1 VLEAKSESALLHS
14 GAPVKKMKMKVFLA
28 LPAGWLLFTLIS
40 GCALQSSMVE
50 MEGDVETTRKHQ
62 RELQGRLERLEKG
75 QGPTAS
81 AAPSSSPAGGQKIPA
96 DLVVRV
102 ESLGT
107 DVQIL
112 NGKVDEE
119 KHLLTSLAKR
129 TEDQSFR
136 TEELLNRLDLLEAR
150 LLAIEKVSGSLK
162 EGDANG
168 GKTVLPGK
176 TLESRPKGAAL
187 SPTEAYNLAYNDYLK
202 GNYDLAIISF
212 QNFVQ
217 QYPGS
222 ALIPQ
227 VIYWTGESYYSKR
240 SFSKA
245 VDYFEQIQ
253 QTYPKS
259 EKVPNALMKAG
270 FAYLEMGDRVKARL
284 YLKKVIEQF
293 PNSNEAN
300 LAKDKLASLN

>member
-1 VLEAKSESALLHS
+1 MT
-14 GAPVKKMKMKVFLA
+14 MKLFLTV
-28 LPAGWLLFTLIS
+28 PAAFLLFISIS

-50 MEGDVETTRKHQ
+50 TEGDIETMRKHQ

-75 QGPTAS
+75 APAS
-81 AAPSSSPAGGQKIPA
+81 SAPASSSSGGQKLPA
-96 DLVVRV
+96 DLVLRV
-102 ESLGT
+102 DSFGT
-107 DVQIL
+107 DLQIL

-136 TEELLNRLDLLEAR
+136 TEELLGRLDQLEAR
-150 LLAIEKVSGSLK
+150 LLSLEKVAGMPR
-162 EGDANG
+162 GDGNE

-176 TLESRPKGAAL
+176 SLESRSKGASL

-227 VIYWTGESYYSKR
+227 VIYWTGESHYSKR

-245 VDYFEQIQ
+245 VDYFDQVQ
-253 QTYPKS
+253 QSYPKS
-259 EKVPNALMKAG
+259 EKVPNAMMKSG
-270 FAYLEMGDRVKARL
+270 FAYLELGDRVKARL

-300 LAKDKLASLN
+300 LAKDKLAGLN

>member
-1 VLEAKSESALLHS
+1 MR
-14 GAPVKKMKMKVFLA
+14 MKIFLTF
-28 LPAGWLLFTLIS
+28 PAGLLLFILVS

-50 MEGDVETTRKHQ
+50 TEGDIETMRKHQ
-62 RELQGRLERLEKG
+62 RELQARLERLEKG
-75 QGPTAS
+75 ATSAA
-81 AAPSSSPAGGQKIPA
+81 AAPSPPAAGQKVPA
-96 DLVVRV
+96 DLVVKV
-102 ESLGT
+102 DGLGNDLQSLT
-107 DVQIL
+107 
-112 NGKVDEE
+112 GKVDEE
-119 KHLLTSLAKR
+119 KHLVTSLAKK
-129 TEDQSFR
+129 TDDQTFR
-136 TEELLNRLDLLEAR
+136 TEELLGRIDLLESR
-150 LLAIEKVSGSLK
+150 LLALEKGTGAAK
-162 EGDANG
+162 NADASE

-176 TLESRPKGAAL
+176 TLESKQKGAAL

-222 ALIPQ
+222 ALTPQ

-245 VDYFEQIQ
+245 VDYFEQVQ
-253 QTYPKS
+253 QSYPKS

-270 FAYLEMGDRVKARL
+270 FAYLELGDRVKARL